1 MKKKL
6 VNVKNDECIDPL
18 RLRRL
23 EDHCREINLILEDPF
38 TTEQEKEEKID
49 VWYLKNKILVSEN

>member
-1 MKKKL
+1 